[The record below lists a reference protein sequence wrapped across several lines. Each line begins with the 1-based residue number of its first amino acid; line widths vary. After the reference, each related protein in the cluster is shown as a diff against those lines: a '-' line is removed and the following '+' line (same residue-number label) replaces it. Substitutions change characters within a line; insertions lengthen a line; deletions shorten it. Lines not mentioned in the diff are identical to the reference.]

1 MDIYVVEKK
10 WYITGDIY
18 MLHIQNTVAL
28 QYVILDVPNN
38 SIYMVVKNITK
49 KETATEVLHL
59 ENHMLPLD
67 VNENIL
73 LDTEKNRI
81 LLQDAIQKSVR
92 AEKSIED
99 VIIYSVNI
107 ER

>member
-49 KETATEVLHL
+49 KEITTEVLYL

-73 LDTEKNRI
+73 LDTEKTVSFFRT
-81 LLQDAIQKSVR
+81 LYRKVCVLKKV
-92 AEKSIED
+92 
-99 VIIYSVNI
+99 
-107 ER
+107 